1 MFGWGWRRL
10 LEHQGQDIMAPSPI
24 LEALYRHA
32 FQEAEGLAE
41 GMELSMWE
49 AAALGRVD
57 AMAMAE
63 ALGTNLRHP
72 SPDGFTALH
81 LACYFGRLEAAG
93 WLLARGADPRASGPG
108 GLQPLH
114 AAAACPDAE
123 AVPALA
129 ETLLRAGADANAAQ
143 QGGFTALHAAA
154 QRGSRE
160 LAELLIRYG
169 ADTSIQTAKG
179 ETAKDLAQARGN
191 AEWVQRLHAQV

>member
-1 MFGWGWRRL
+1 MDWDRRPL
-10 LEHQGQDIMAPSPI
+10 FENHGSGMMAPSPI

-32 FQEAEGLAE
+32 YQEAEGLAQ
-41 GMELSMWE
+41 GTELSMWE
-49 AAALGRVD
+49 AAALGRVE
-57 AMAMAE
+57 ALALAE

-93 WLLARGADPRASGPG
+93 WLLARGADPRAPGPG

-123 AVPALA
+123 AVPALV
-129 ETLLRAGADANAAQ
+129 ETLLRAGADANAVQ

-160 LAELLIRYG
+160 LAELLIQHG
-169 ADTSIQTAKG
+169 ADSNLQTAKG
-179 ETAKDLAQARGN
+179 ETAQDLAQARGD
-191 AEWVQRLHAQV
+191 AEWAEWLHAQV